1 MTSPLQPRV
10 RKFRRE
16 AGYSDEAY
24 ATCIIPS
31 VNGAPHGV
39 DMTITQARALSLEL
53 SRAILEYELIDE
65 VGGPVRLAARCS
77 DVTLEEGVPEP
88 RTRGWSAL

>member
-10 RKFRRE
+10 HKFRRE
-16 AGYSDEAY
+16 ASYSDEAY

-31 VNGAPHGV
+31 VNGEPHGV

-53 SRAILEYELIDE
+53 SRAILEYELIDG
-65 VGGPVRLAARCS
+65 VKPPVRLAAQCS
-77 DVTLEEGVPEP
+77 DAALDGDVTEP
-88 RTRGWSAL
+88 RTRAWSTR

>member
-10 RKFRRE
+10 RRFRRE
-16 AGYSDEAY
+16 ANYSDEAY

-31 VNGAPHGV
+31 VNGEPHGV

-53 SRAILEYELIDE
+53 SRAILEYELIDG
-65 VGGPVRLAARCS
+65 VNSQVRLAAQWS
-77 DVTLEEGVPEP
+77 DVTLDEDLTEP
-88 RTRGWSAL
+88 RARGWSAS